1 MVQGKGG
8 VRPSGVIVSCG
19 DKEISFTYTQSSRT
33 TPARKT
39 KMKTL

>member
-19 DKEISFTYTQSSRT
+19 DKEIFHLYAEQ
-33 TPARKT
+33 PDDGGQKNQN
-39 KMKTL
+39 